1 MKVFV
6 LGSCRLHRPME
17 EIAATGRCSHY
28 DGGSRAYLHS
38 VGEAVQRLRWMRGEL
53 TIPDGMAPYVFST
66 ERVPRLSAN
75 AQKEQAKAD
84 FLLVEIASEKEL
96 ICDGIY
102 LQLNYLHR
110 HLLSPLGEG
119 GKLWWKEMLQK
130 RSISAD
136 TAQKVIASEQFAE
149 AGFGEADA
157 RILRNARC
165 ELADENALRQGLI
178 ELRQLWG
185 KPMAAVSHVGLP
197 LQDGRVLQSRE
208 AFIARVKKIGGEL
221 GIPVFEPRG
230 VIEAVGRTRA
240 LERQG
245 ADLDHYD
252 PGFEQMYGWYLLNRV
267 IKPNVSTIPDL
278 AA

>member
-38 VGEAVQRLRWMRGEL
+38 VGEAVQRLRWMRGE
-53 TIPDGMAPYVFST
+53 THIPDGMAPYVFST
-66 ERVPRLSAN
+66 ERTPVLTPA
-75 AQKEQAKAD
+75 AQREQAKAE

-96 ICDGIY
+96 ICDGVY

-119 GKLWWKEMLQK
+119 GKAWWKEMLQTRK
-130 RSISAD
+130 ISAT
-136 TAQKVIASEQFAE
+136 TAEKVIASEQFAE

-157 RILRNARC
+157 RILRGAYC
-165 ELADENALRQGLI
+165 EMADEEALRQGLI
-178 ELRQLWG
+178 ELRRLWG

-197 LQDGRVLQSRE
+197 LQDGRVLVSRE
-208 AFIARVKKIGGEL
+208 AFIARVSKIGAEL
-221 GIPVFEPRG
+221 GIPVFEPRD

-252 PGFEQMYGWYLLNRV
+252 PNFEQMYGWYLLNRV
-267 IKPNVSTIPDL
+267 IRPNASPL
-278 AA
+278 ADMAA

>member
-38 VGEAVQRLRWMRGEL
+38 VGEAVQRLRWMRGECQ
-53 TIPDGMAPYVFST
+53 IPDGMAPYVFST

-84 FLLVEIASEKEL
+84 FLLVEVASEKEL

-130 RSISAD
+130 RCISAE
-136 TAQKVIASEQFAE
+136 TAKKVIASEQFAE

-165 ELADENALRQGLI
+165 ELADEDALRQGLI
-178 ELRQLWG
+178 ELKQLWG

-208 AFIARVKKIGGEL
+208 TFIARVKKIGAEL

-267 IKPNVSTIPDL
+267 IKPNASVITDL

>member
-38 VGEAVQRLRWMRGEL
+38 VGEAVQRLRWMRGECQ
-53 TIPDGMAPYVFST
+53 IPDGMAPYVFST

-110 HLLSPLGEG
+110 HLLSPLGDG

-130 RSISAD
+130 RCISAE
-136 TAQKVIASEQFAE
+136 TAKKVIASEQFAE

-157 RILRNARC
+157 RILRDAYC
-165 ELADENALRQGLI
+165 EIADEDALRQGLI
-178 ELRQLWG
+178 ELKQLWG

-208 AFIARVKKIGGEL
+208 AFIARVKKIGAEL

-267 IKPNVSTIPDL
+267 IKPNASVIPDL

>member
-38 VGEAVQRLRWMRGEL
+38 VGEAVQRLRWMRGECQ
-53 TIPDGMAPYVFST
+53 IPDGMAPYVFST
-66 ERVPRLSAN
+66 ERAPRLSAN

-84 FLLVEIASEKEL
+84 FLLVEVASEKEL

-110 HLLSPLGEG
+110 HLLSPLGDG

-130 RSISAD
+130 RCISAE
-136 TAQKVIASEQFAE
+136 TAKKVIASEQFAE

-157 RILRNARC
+157 RILRDAYC
-165 ELADENALRQGLI
+165 EIADEGALRQGLI
-178 ELRQLWG
+178 ELKQLWG

-208 AFIARVKKIGGEL
+208 AFIERVKKIGAEL

-267 IKPNVSTIPDL
+267 IKPNASVIPDL

>member
-38 VGEAVQRLRWMRGEL
+38 VGEAVQRLRWMRGECQ
-53 TIPDGMAPYVFST
+53 IPDGMAPYVFST

-84 FLLVEIASEKEL
+84 FLLVEVASEKEL

-130 RSISAD
+130 RCISAE
-136 TAQKVIASEQFAE
+136 TAKKVIASEQFAE

-165 ELADENALRQGLI
+165 ELADEDALRQGLI
-178 ELRQLWG
+178 ELKQLWG

-208 AFIARVKKIGGEL
+208 TFIARVKKIGAEL

-267 IKPNVSTIPDL
+267 IKPNASVIPDL

>member
-38 VGEAVQRLRWMRGEL
+38 VGEAVQRLRWMRGECV
-53 TIPDGMAPYVFST
+53 IPDGMAPYVFST

-84 FLLVEIASEKEL
+84 FLLVEVASEKEL

-119 GKLWWKEMLQK
+119 GKMWWKEMLQK
-130 RSISAD
+130 RSISAE
-136 TAQKVIASEQFAE
+136 TAKKVIASEQFAE

-157 RILRNARC
+157 RILRDAHC
-165 ELADENALRQGLI
+165 ELADEDALRQGLI
-178 ELRQLWG
+178 ELKQLWG

-208 AFIARVKKIGGEL
+208 AFITRVRKVGTEL

-267 IKPNVSTIPDL
+267 IKPNVSAIPDL

>member
-149 AGFGEADA
+149 AGFGDADA

-221 GIPVFEPRG
+221 GIPVFEPRS